1 MSYSFLNL
9 AEEVLETAKKQE
21 NIFALTHEEIW
32 QKAGEYNLQAKC
44 NSSGK
49 TPWKSI
55 QAQIYC
61 DMKTERTLFV
71 KASSHPVRFALKK
84 YVSEGMPIPE
94 PKPSHKK
101 EKTESSFNERELHPL
116 LSRFVGVDPHFRC
129 YTKTIYHEESNK
141 HKRGQNHWLHP
152 DLMGVYFPFDSYQTG
167 TLDIIKSFYESKMK
181 LFSFEMKKEIT
192 TSSLRECFFQA
203 VSNSSW
209 ANEGYLVALKYEQND
224 DLIEEMRRLNNS
236 FGIGFIQLD
245 ALNVDQSVI
254 LIPAKCRDQIDWD
267 TLDRLI
273 EENPNVKSFVDSINE
288 DVSLQKVK
296 NKNEYDEILTD
307 EKIMTWVKEK
317 KIK

>member
-1 MSYSFLNL
+1 
-9 AEEVLETAKKQE
+9 
-21 NIFALTHEEIW
+21 
-32 QKAGEYNLQAKC
+32 
-44 NSSGK
+44 
-49 TPWKSI
+49 
-55 QAQIYC
+55 
-61 DMKTERTLFV
+61 
-71 KASSHPVRFALKK
+71 
-84 YVSEGMPIPE
+84 
-94 PKPSHKK
+94 
-101 EKTESSFNERELHPL
+101 
-116 LSRFVGVDPHFRC
+116 
-129 YTKTIYHEESNK
+129 
-141 HKRGQNHWLHP
+141 
-152 DLMGVYFPFDSYQTG
+152 
-167 TLDIIKSFYESKMK
+167 MK